1 MKRLVRLAY
10 SDDVKI
16 DDFVFKYNEDTQ
28 EIEAYDDTDNCI
40 AIYSGMDLLFSD
52 YLDFGE
58 DISSKQWDEHGKDI
72 CDEILETFQS
82 VYYNRFIININKL
95 FRNVLPHSTA

>member
-40 AIYSGMDLLFSD
+40 ATYSGMDLLFSD

-72 CDEILETFQS
+72 CDEILEIFQS
-82 VYYNRFIININKL
+82 EYYDMDDYNINDMA
-95 FRNVLPHSTA
+95 FC